1 MDQFYIMVEIDELAK
16 GSGDAAHQMRND
28 MVKVEIYTTIAC
40 PFCTRAVNLLSAKNI
55 DLKKIDVT
63 LSTAKRRAM
72 RIRANGQTSVP
83 QIFINDD
90 HIGGCDDLF
99 RLDQAGHLDKLLS
112 IAS

>member
-1 MDQFYIMVEIDELAK
+1 MA
-16 GSGDAAHQMRND
+16 
-28 MVKVEIYTTIAC
+28 KVEIYTTTAC

-55 DLKKIDVT
+55 DFEKIDVT
-63 LSTAKRRAM
+63 LSSVKRRAM

-99 RLDQAGHLDKLLS
+99 RLNQAGHLDKLLLM
-112 IAS
+112 AS